1 MSVAT
6 PPSAEIDWYFDFISP
21 YSYLAFEAL
30 PATLAAIEPAPVV
43 RLRPV
48 LFAGLLN
55 HWGHMGPAEVAPKRR
70 FTYEHCTWLA
80 DRHGIAMRAPRHHP
94 FNPLPL
100 LRAAIAAGS
109 GRDAVARLFRF
120 VWRDGALPDEPAF
133 ARLLADLGVAP
144 EALDRPEVK
153 SALRANGEAAIA
165 AGVFGVPTAVA
176 RTARGVRA
184 IWGFEALPM
193 LTDWLRDAPVFGSD
207 EMRRAADLPAGEQR
221 RRVSP

>member
-1 MSVAT
+1 MSAPAMPV
-6 PPSAEIDWYFDFISP
+6 AEIDWYFDFISP
-21 YSYLAFEAL
+21 YSYLAFESLPDAL
-30 PATLAAIEPAPVV
+30 AGIEPAPL
-43 RLRPV
+43 LRYRPL

-55 HWGHMGPAEVAPKRR
+55 HWGHMGPAEVPPKRR
-70 FTYEHCTWLA
+70 FTYEHCAWLA
-80 DRHGIAMRAPRHHP
+80 DRHGIAMRAPRQHP

-109 GRDAVARLFRF
+109 GREAIGRLFRF

-133 ARLLADLGVAP
+133 AQLLAELGIA
-144 EALDRPEVK
+144 AGSLDSPEVK
-153 SALRANGEAAIA
+153 AALRANGEAAIA

-193 LTDWLRDAPVFGSD
+193 LADWLRGAPVFSGA
-207 EMRRAADLPAGEQR
+207 EMRRAADLPLGEQR
-221 RRVSP
+221 RSVGR

>member
-1 MSVAT
+1 MSAVVQPA
-6 PPSAEIDWYFDFISP
+6 AGIDWYFDFISP

-30 PATLAAIEPAPVV
+30 PAALADIVPAPVV
-43 RLRPV
+43 SYRPV

-55 HWGHMGPAEVAPKRR
+55 HWGHKGPAEVPPKRR
-70 FTYEHCTWLA
+70 FTYEHCAWLA
-80 DRHGIAMRAPRHHP
+80 DRHGIPMRAPRQHP

-109 GRDAVARLFRF
+109 GRDAVGRLFRF

-133 ARLLADLGVAP
+133 ANLLGALGLAAA
-144 EALDRPEVK
+144 ALDAAEVK
-153 SALRANGEAAIA
+153 SALRTNGEAAIA

-176 RTARGVRA
+176 RTARGTRA

-193 LTDWLRDAPVFGSD
+193 LVDWLRDAPVFAGE
-207 EMRRAADLPAGEQR
+207 EMRRAADLPLGEQR
-221 RRVSP
+221 RGAGR